1 LEVLGLHQGIYL
13 PWTVPGAT
21 LQASRNG
28 LKNLKNL
35 DSLEKRGVEEPSS
48 WEIWQNL
55 TTGIFYYCFECLNAC
70 PVGKRR

>member
-1 LEVLGLHQGIYL
+1 M
-13 PWTVPGAT
+13 
-21 LQASRNG
+21 
-28 LKNLKNL
+28 LK
-35 DSLEKRGVEEPSS
+35 SPTF